1 MGYFRDA
8 MAVSWTLEKELRG
21 LVNAST
27 TGEALCRLGLAS
39 DPDDPPRLEEIHPW
53 RRGGAETYLYRFKV
67 IGSAHEHSVLLK
79 AVTAFSTARTLSKLT
94 EEWVCRRRLLTAD
107 GICTP
112 KCYFSG
118 RALLVEQYIEKK
130 LALWLRLQPA
140 NSVELTDQVFALA
153 GVMDRLGFSPV
164 SAFDRLRTDGENVYI
179 VDFGQDLGPPGI
191 KRRRGKGLLSEAKH
205 WLTSVG
211 RQALDPARARAVY
224 SFHLN
229 GETRNEKRP
238 A

>member
-1 MGYFRDA
+1 

-21 LVNAST
+21 LVHAGS
-27 TGEALCRLGLAS
+27 TGEALYRLGLAS
-39 DPDDPPRLEEIHPW
+39 DPAAPPRLKETHGW

-67 IGSAHEHSVLLK
+67 IGAGQEHDVLLK
-79 AVTAFSTARTLSKLT
+79 AVTAFSTSRTLSELA
-94 EEWVCRRRLLTAD
+94 EEWACRRRLLAA
-107 GICTP
+107 GGVCTP
-112 KCYFSG
+112 RCYFSG
-118 RALLVEQYIEKK
+118 QALLVEQYIEEK
-130 LALWLRLQPA
+130 LAHRLRRRPA

-164 SAFDRLRTDGENVYI
+164 STFDRLRTDGERVYI

-191 KRRRGKGLLSEAKH
+191 KRRRGKGLLSAAKH

-211 RQALDPARARAVY
+211 SQGLDPTRAEAVY
-224 SFHLN
+224 AFHLD
-229 GETRNEKRP
+229 GEAKNEQRP